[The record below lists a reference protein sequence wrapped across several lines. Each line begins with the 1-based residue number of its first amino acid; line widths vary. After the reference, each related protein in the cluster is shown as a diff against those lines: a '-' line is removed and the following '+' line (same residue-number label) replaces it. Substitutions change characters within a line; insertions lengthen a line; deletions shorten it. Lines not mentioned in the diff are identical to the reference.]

1 MAYDVPKFLKRD
13 GDSLLFNQ
21 DGQFVFYVPE
31 IYFSRGDA
39 QFKGEYVNLLGI
51 LDYTIID
58 DSGKNCGLKR
68 FYFPTV
74 FLCKPSRTE
83 KVKNVHLKKVL
94 QPKVLHNA
102 AVWDDDPTTIA
113 NTNNEDYDND
123 SVHAQD
129 YRLLIF
135 EKGDAVV
142 VSTKVPQNIA
152 NVEDFYRIFLTG
164 KLPTTIP
171 YDKLHEYFPES
182 IRLNGAS
189 YGINMQMFGIVIG
202 EMCRDPRD
210 PAKAFR
216 HTNFRDQRSYSAISI
231 KNLPKYI
238 SPNSSISSENWDL
251 GVIGAIMNPS
261 DKSSPLEKLLMGN

>member
-31 IYFSRGDA
+31 VYFSRGDA

-51 LDYTIID
+51 LDYTIFD
-58 DSGKNCGLKR
+58 GSGRNCGLKR

-83 KVKNVHLKKVL
+83 KVKNVHLKKAL
-94 QPKVLHNA
+94 QSKVLHNS
-102 AVWDDDPTTIA
+102 AVWDEDPTAMEVII
-113 NTNNEDYDND
+113 NDDDND
-123 SVHAQD
+123 SVHSQD

-171 YDKLHEYFPES
+171 YDKLQDYFIES
-182 IRLNGAS
+182 MRLNGSS
-189 YGINMQMFGIVIG
+189 YGMNLQMFGVVVS
-202 EMCRDPRD
+202 EMCRDPKD
-210 PAKAFR
+210 PSKAFR
-216 HTNFRDQRSYSAISI
+216 HTNFKDQRSYSAISI

-238 SPNSSISSENWDL
+238 SPSASISSENWDL

-261 DKSSPLEKLLMGN
+261 DTGSPMEKLLMGN

>member
-31 IYFSRGDA
+31 VYFSRGDA

-51 LDYTIID
+51 LDYTIFD
-58 DSGKNCGLKR
+58 SSGKNCGLKR

-83 KVKNVHLKKVL
+83 KVKNVHLKRSL
-94 QPKVLHNA
+94 QTKVLHNS
-102 AVWDDDPTTIA
+102 AVWDADPTAITSYE
-113 NTNNEDYDND
+113 TDESD
-123 SVHAQD
+123 SVHSQD

-142 VSTKVPQNIA
+142 VSTKVPQNIT

-171 YDKLHEYFPES
+171 YDKLQDYFIES
-182 IRLNGAS
+182 MRLNGSS
-189 YGINMQMFGIVIG
+189 YGMNLQMFGVVIS
-202 EMCRDPRD
+202 EMCRDPKD
-210 PAKAFR
+210 PARAFR

-261 DKSSPLEKLLMGN
+261 DTGSPLEKLLMGG